1 VHHDRRIPI
10 PGFSEYGLSNFD
22 STSCP
27 NLIEEFKFKTGVCTS
42 SDSLDHSPKDDEL
55 MLASGAVAKE
65 MEAASIA
72 WVASFSKTPFFALKV
87 VTDLVDGEHPTEE
100 EFLRNLAQASEVL
113 KERMIQ
119 VATFLKEK
127 KISQI

>member
-1 VHHDRRIPI
+1 
-10 PGFSEYGLSNFD
+10 
-22 STSCP
+22 
-27 NLIEEFKFKTGVCTS
+27 
-42 SDSLDHSPKDDEL
+42 
-55 MLASGAVAKE
+55 
-65 MEAASIA
+65 
-72 WVASFSKTPFFALKV
+72 
-87 VTDLVDGEHPTEE
+87 VDGEHPTEE